1 MRKALFLTALGA
13 ILCRLVPHPPNAVP
27 MGALA
32 LYAGACLPR
41 RWAWLVP
48 VAVMGLTDFVIDS
61 ALGRPFLDVSRWI
74 IYATVGLTTLIGPLV
89 RRPKVGPW
97 LLPAL
102 SLSASA
108 IFFITTNFGAWL
120 SLEMNYP
127 RTLTGLIAAYTAGI
141 PFFQNTVLADLAG
154 TAVLFGLGSLLER
167 AARFLPGFQPE
178 LEPVEVETR
187 PVA

>member
-32 LYAGACLPR
+32 LFAGACLPR

-61 ALGRPFLDVSRWI
+61 ALGRPLLDVSRLI
-74 IYATVGLTTLIGPLV
+74 IYATVGLTTLIGPLAK
-89 RRPKVGPW
+89 RPKVGPW
-97 LLPAL
+97 LLPIL

-108 IFFITTNFGAWL
+108 IFFLTTNFGAWL
-120 SLEMNYP
+120 VPEMNYP
-127 RTLTGLIAAYTAGI
+127 RTLTGLLAAYTAGI

-167 AARFLPGFQPE
+167 AARLLPGLQPQ
-178 LEPVEVETR
+178 LEPVDTR